1 MVTPSKRHV
10 VRQICQ
16 LRGSDPES
24 EESQQ
29 MIEQYTFAQ
38 LYTILKEEREAG
50 PEMVPILKKL
60 SAFKE

>member
-1 MVTPSKRHV
+1 
-10 VRQICQ
+10 
-16 LRGSDPES
+16 
-24 EESQQ
+24 